1 MISLNAGEKLR
12 PLSQVA
18 SGGELSRVMLA
29 IKTVL
34 AERDN
39 IETLIFDEIDTGISG
54 VTAWQV
60 AGKIGQLSEN
70 HQIICITHLPQIAA
84 KADTHFMIEKHE
96 KDGRTVTEIDEVSG
110 DAHVDEI
117 ARLLG
122 SENITD
128 AVRANAV
135 DLLKQAGKYGA

>member
-1 MISLNAGEKLR
+1 
-12 PLSQVA
+12 
-18 SGGELSRVMLA
+18 
-29 IKTVL
+29 
-34 AERDN
+34 
-39 IETLIFDEIDTGISG
+39 
-54 VTAWQV
+54 
-60 AGKIGQLSEN
+60 
-70 HQIICITHLPQIAA
+70 
-84 KADTHFMIEKHE
+84 MIEKHE